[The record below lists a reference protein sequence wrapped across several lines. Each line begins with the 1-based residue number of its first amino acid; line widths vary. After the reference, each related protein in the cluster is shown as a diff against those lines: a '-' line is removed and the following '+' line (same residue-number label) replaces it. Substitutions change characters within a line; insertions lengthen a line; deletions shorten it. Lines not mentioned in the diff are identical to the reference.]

1 MNIPFV
7 KYSKFLLTVSA
18 VVTIISLAS
27 LFNWG
32 LKPGIDFT
40 GGSLLE
46 ISFSKVRP
54 DNQTIENAFTEL
66 GHKNIVIQKTGEKG
80 LIVRTAFLPEDEHQS
95 VLKGLRTQFEKDG
108 NTVRED
114 QFQTIGAAVSK
125 QLRTRSVWAVFLVV
139 ISIIAF
145 VAYAFRTVSQP
156 VASWKYGVTAII
168 AAAHDVLLVSGIF
181 AFLGHYN
188 NIEVDI
194 GFVVALL
201 TVLGYSVQDTIV
213 VYDRIRENLL
223 RRRNVSFREMVDIG
237 LNETLMRSIN
247 TTLITLIPLSALYFL
262 GGITIKN
269 FALALLIG
277 IASGAYSSIFVA
289 SPLLAYVDKWQRNKT
304 TK

>member
-1 MNIPFV
+1 MTIPFV
-7 KYSKFLLTVSA
+7 KYSKFLLAVSA
-18 VVTIISLAS
+18 VVTLVSLVS
-27 LFNWG
+27 LFIWG

-46 ISFSKVRP
+46 ISFSQTRP
-54 DNQTIENAFTEL
+54 NNENLEATFADL
-66 GHKNIVIQKTGEKG
+66 GHKNIIIQKTGDSG
-80 LIVRTAFLPEDEHQS
+80 VIVRTAFLPEKEHQD

-108 NTVRED
+108 NVLRED

-125 QLRTRSVWAVFLVV
+125 NLRQRSIFAVFLVV
-139 ISIIAF
+139 VSIIAF
-145 VAYAFRTVSQP
+145 VAYAFRTVSFP
-156 VASWKYGVTAII
+156 VASWKYGVAAIV
-168 AAAHDVLLVSGIF
+168 AAAHDVLIVVGVF

-201 TVLGYSVQDTIV
+201 TVLGYSVNDTIV
-213 VYDRIRENLL
+213 VFDRIRENLL
-223 RRRNVSFREMVDIG
+223 RRRNLEFSELVNVG
-237 LNETLMRSIN
+237 LNETLARSLN
-247 TTLITLIPLSALYFL
+247 TTLTTVIPLLALYIL
-262 GGITIKN
+262 GGSTIKN

-289 SPLLAYVDKWQRNKT
+289 APLLAYADKWQKNKA

>member
-1 MNIPFV
+1 MSIPFI

-18 VVTIISLAS
+18 IVTIISLVS
-27 LFNWG
+27 LFKWG

-40 GGSLLE
+40 GGSLMELN
-46 ISFSKVRP
+46 FSQNRP
-54 DNQTIENAFTEL
+54 DNTLLENTFAEL
-66 GHKNIVIQKTGEKG
+66 GHKNVVIQKTGDKSV
-80 LIVRTAFLPEDEHQS
+80 IVRTAFLPENEHQI
-95 VLKGLRTQFEKDG
+95 VLNGLREKFDKED
-108 NTVRED
+108 NKIRED

-125 QLRTRSVWAVFLVV
+125 QLRQRSVWAVILVCL
-139 ISIIAF
+139 SIVAF
-145 VAYAFRTVSQP
+145 VAYAFRKVSQP

-168 AAAHDVLLVSGIF
+168 AATHDVLLVVGVF

-213 VYDRIRENLL
+213 VYDRIRENLMYH
-223 RRRNVSFREMVDIG
+223 RHTSFSEMVDIG

-247 TTLITLIPLSALYFL
+247 TTLITLIPLVALYMF
-262 GGITIKN
+262 GGATIKS
-269 FALALLIG
+269 FALALIVG

-289 SPLLAYVDKWQRNKT
+289 SPLLAYVDKYQNRQIK
-304 TK
+304 

>member
-18 VVTIISLAS
+18 VVTIISLIS
-27 LFNWG
+27 LFVWG

-46 ISFSKVRP
+46 VSFSNTRP
-54 DNQTIENAFTEL
+54 DNQAIETAFAGL
-66 GHKNIVIQKTGEKG
+66 GHKNVVIQKTGDKG
-80 LIVRTAFLPEDEHQS
+80 AIIRTAFLPENEHQT

-108 NTVRED
+108 NVMRED

-125 QLRTRSVWAVFLVV
+125 QLRQRSILAVSLVI
-139 ISIIAF
+139 ISIVVF
-145 VAYAFRTVSQP
+145 VAYAFRTVSFP

-168 AAAHDVLLVSGIF
+168 AASHDVLLVVGVF

-201 TVLGYSVQDTIV
+201 TVMGYSVQDTIV

-223 RRRNVSFREMVDIG
+223 RRRNVSFSEMVDIG

-262 GGITIKN
+262 GGATIKN
-269 FALALLIG
+269 FALALLVG

-289 SPLLAYVDKWQRNKT
+289 SPLLAYVDKWQKT
-304 TK
+304 HPRK